1 MTSKRWRLSC
11 MCWKVEINLHSS
23 INGIKRSGEMKAND
37 GYNWLVVMGSTVFA
51 LLHLAHSSALSRCA
65 GS

>member
-1 MTSKRWRLSC
+1 MG
-11 MCWKVEINLHSS
+11 WKVEINLHSS

-51 LLHLAHSSALSRCA
+51 LLYLAHSSALSRCA